1 MIAMTADHL
10 AWRFLAYDTYLSE
23 WLHFLGRLVAPLMCY
38 FLVVGF
44 YHTKNA
50 TAYAKRLLLFAVI
63 SQPAFWWYHL
73 GFHDTFTL
81 IQDVMHGIIH
91 HETKQLIYG
100 NVLFSLFLSLMALM
114 IWHDDKFGVFM
125 KIALILLLYPLID
138 RCDYGF
144 SMIVMTLL
152 FDYFYRQNKPV
163 HLVIAYLLS
172 LPVIYVLIYGFK
184 KTVGLGF
191 MHVGM
196 VLTAVLIMAFNGEKG
211 STFGGKYL
219 FYWFYP
225 VHLVIIAVIEFM
237 LRG

>member
-1 MIAMTADHL
+1 MIAMTADHV

-44 YHTKNA
+44 YHTKDA
-50 TAYAKRLLLFAVI
+50 TAYAKRLLFFAFI
-63 SQPAFWWYHL
+63 SQPAFWVFHL
-73 GFHDTFTL
+73 GLHETYLL
-81 IQDVMHGIIH
+81 IQNILHGIIH
-91 HETKQLIYG
+91 HEPKQLIYG

-114 IWHDDKFGVFM
+114 IWHDDKPSVSI
-125 KIALILLLYPLID
+125 KLILICLLYPLID

-172 LPVIYVLIYGFK
+172 LPVIYVLIYGFN

-191 MHVGM
+191 MHAGM
-196 VLTAVLIMAFNGEKG
+196 ALTALLIMAFNGEKG
-211 STFGGKYL
+211 STFGGRYL

-225 VHLVIIAVIEFM
+225 VHLFFIAVVEF
-237 LRG
+237 LIRH